1 MSADGK
7 ISAARVVFGGVA
19 ATVLKMKEVEDF
31 LQGKP
36 DELDTYRQ
44 AGLVAIEN
52 LRPLTDVRGSREF
65 RLHLAANIF
74 SKFYFVTR

>member
-1 MSADGK
+1 K

-65 RLHLAANIF
+65 RLQLAANIF
-74 SKFYFVTR
+74 SKFYFETR